1 MRFFSMKLSKNE
13 LKQFR
18 EKKGLTQEEL
28 AKRLEVTRQ
37 TIISIETGRYVP
49 SIVLALKIAKFFK
62 TNVEKIFDV

>member
-1 MRFFSMKLSKNE
+1 MKLSKNE